1 MEFILSA
8 KQKPPLFRNLGIEID
23 RTNILPYRYAN
34 AFEVSYASITT
45 AGVAVQLG
53 AAFKNG
59 GQLQFKARYANYNFD
74 DATDVTPIF
83 EQTAFNLPEL
93 SLQFNGTKSETTPLF
108 TMVLKLFFGARQN
121 AYRDNFLGQDLA
133 NAPFLI
139 EDLSSYTQ
147 FDLNLQFQLNER
159 WEIFAKGQNVL
170 NEANY
175 RWSNY
180 RVYGTQIML
189 GTRYNF
195 DLAF

>member
-1 MEFILSA
+1 M
-8 KQKPPLFRNLGIEID
+8 P
-23 RTNILPYRYAN
+23 
-34 AFEVSYASITT
+34 ITT
-45 AGVAVQLG
+45 SMMPLM
-53 AAFKNG
+53 
-59 GQLQFKARYANYNFD
+59 Y
-74 DATDVTPIF
+74 PHF

-93 SLQFNGTKSETTPLF
+93 SLQFNGT
-108 TMVLKLFFGARQN
+108 LKVKQRLYLQWYLNHFGARQN